1 MLNGMIDSR
10 EGFDLACEVETLVKI
25 ILVSWDSEGVNL
37 TREVR
42 EEKFDAFVAELESQN
57 CSNIYWEVI
66 DYV

>member
-1 MLNGMIDSR
+1 MINGMIDSR

-25 ILVSWDSEGVNL
+25 ILVSWDSDGVNL

-42 EEKFDAFVAELESQN
+42 EDRFDAFIAELESKN
-57 CSNIYWEVI
+57 CANISWEVI